1 MSVESYLSLGATTRN
16 TTTSPTLATGAKT
29 RQAPGST
36 AAETTAPSAP
46 EDRVS
51 LSHIVA
57 EVAANSSSLVNFGA
71 WNSVQPVNGAS
82 PSTTDPAIS
91 ASSASTSN
99 LGKTELKLGSRGP
112 EVKKLQQS
120 LNKKTGA
127 NLKIDGIFGPK
138 TQQALEKAKKLENGG
153 PAGPPTGPGVGDTSS
168 GTTPQGQTGGAS
180 AGGDT
185 GSGTTTQGQTGGGPG
200 GNTPSESTPQNNPAE
215 TSGQQQASSSG
226 TLQKSAK
233 GRVNQN
239 DLRAYLE
246 QRIASSGLN
255 GFKPQDG
262 ASYGVDGSAKS
273 WANFM
278 TKLVG
283 KESNFNSNDVSEP
296 DAFRGGSRGL
306 FQLSFDDA
314 KNYGLNG
321 GKPFSA
327 EQLADPKANAD
338 AAVTI
343 MERLVKKNGTIRGGA
358 GKYWGP
364 IKRGWKGQ

>member
-1 MSVESYLSLGATTRN
+1 MAGT
-16 TTTSPTLATGAKT
+16 
-29 RQAPGST
+29 
-36 AAETTAPSAP
+36 
-46 EDRVS
+46 D
-51 LSHIVA
+51 
-57 EVAANSSSLVNFGA
+57 AANSSSVVNFGA
-71 WNSVQPVNGAS
+71 WNNVQPANGAS
-82 PSTTDPAIS
+82 PSTTDGTISTGS
-91 ASSASTSN
+91 ASISN
-99 LGKTELKLGSRGP
+99 LGKTKLKLGSRGP
-112 EVKKLQQS
+112 EVKKLQES
-120 LNKKTGA
+120 LNKKTGG

-138 TQQALEKAKKLENGG
+138 TQQALEKAKQLENGPG
-153 PAGPPTGPGVGDTSS
+153 AGETTPGS
-168 GTTPQGQTGGAS
+168 TPQGQSGGAS
-180 AGGDT
+180 GG
-185 GSGTTTQGQTGGGPG
+185 GETTPGPTPQGQSGGTPS
-200 GNTPSESTPQNNPAE
+200 GNTPSGSTPQNNPAE
-215 TSGQQQASSSG
+215 TTGQQQAPSSG
-226 TLQKSAK
+226 TLQKGDN

-262 ASYGVDGSAKS
+262 DSYGVDGSAKS